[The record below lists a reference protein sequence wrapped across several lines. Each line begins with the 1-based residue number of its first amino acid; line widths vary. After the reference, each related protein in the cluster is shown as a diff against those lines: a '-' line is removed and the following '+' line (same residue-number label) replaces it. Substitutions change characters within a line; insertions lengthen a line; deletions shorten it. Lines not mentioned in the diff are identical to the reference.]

1 MSRNPNWTRDELILA
16 LDLYI
21 SEGGRQLD
29 ADHSNVIE
37 LSQLLNK
44 LPIHDAK
51 LREAKF
57 RNPNGVSMKLGNFL
71 SVDPAYAGTGLKRG
85 SKLEQEIW
93 DEFANEPYRLKQVAS
108 AIRLNYRSIITEPKA
123 AYEVEI
129 EDEFNE
135 GRILTRL
142 HRQRERNPQLTKRKK
157 EKVLKE
163 KGVLACEVCEF
174 DFAQVYGELGYGFA
188 ECHHLVPLSELGE
201 NQRVR
206 LADLAI
212 VCANCHRMLHYG
224 KSLLSMDELRK
235 MVEK

>member
-21 SEGGRQLD
+21 SEGGRQLES
-29 ADHSNVIE
+29 DHPKVIE

-44 LPIHDAK
+44 LPIHDIK

-71 SVDPAYAGTGLKRG
+71 SIDPAYIGAGLTRG
-85 SKLEQEIW
+85 SKLEQEVW
-93 DEFANEPYRLKQVAS
+93 DEFASEPYRLKQIAS
-108 AIRLNYRSIITEPKA
+108 AIRLNYLSLITETKA

-157 EKVLKE
+157 EKVLKQ
-163 KGVLACEVCEF
+163 KGALACEVCEF

-188 ECHHLVPLSELGE
+188 ECHHLVPLSKLGE

-206 LADLAI
+206 LSDLAI
-212 VCANCHRMLHYG
+212 VCANCHRMLHRG
-224 KSLLSMDELRK
+224 KSLLTMGELK
-235 MVEK
+235 KLVKK